1 VYVFGASWQT
11 LGVHATADV
20 EIELALHGPS
30 EAVNLEQVSSFP
42 LNYEHVFG
50 PKTQPVPSVIQS
62 LSS

>member
-1 VYVFGASWQT
+1 
-11 LGVHATADV
+11 VHATAVV

-30 EAVNLEQVSSFP
+30 EAVNLEQVSSVP
-42 LNYEHVFG
+42 LDYEHVYI